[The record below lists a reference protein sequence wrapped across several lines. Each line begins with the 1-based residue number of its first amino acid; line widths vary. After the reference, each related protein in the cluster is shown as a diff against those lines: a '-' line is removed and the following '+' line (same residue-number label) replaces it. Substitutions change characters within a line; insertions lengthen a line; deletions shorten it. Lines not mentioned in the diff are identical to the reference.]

1 MMCPNC
7 KEIVDF
13 KIDIPQEVE
22 FISGYKFTVDCRE
35 LYRNKKFYYFTNSIL
50 NDFTD
55 GKIGLSDFKEFVDK
69 GFYGEFQLK
78 GKCPEC
84 LYEVSKVDLVY
95 YGVITYVYEE
105 LLEKLFLEAFKEK
118 YHADGKF
125 LIIRKDEIPKLS
137 KLFFVRDEKYSTH
150 LYNLLDIYHF
160 IPFERGGDGGELLN
174 FAVKD
179 IALGLFGS
187 FLYQMFFQDIT
198 DNLKAR
204 IKEKFKD
211 IKKKSNQ
218 KEILRQL
225 KKYMK
230 NEHVEW
236 NEENAIELVQAEI
249 DNLIEKYIE
258 SLY

>member
-1 MMCPNC
+1 MLCPNC

-35 LYRNKKFYYFTNSIL
+35 LYRNKQFYYFANSIL
-50 NDFTD
+50 NDFSD
-55 GKIGLSDFKEFVDK
+55 GKIRLSDFKDFIDK

-78 GKCPEC
+78 GKCPKC
-84 LYEVSKVDLVY
+84 LCEVSKVDLVY

-105 LLEKLFLEAFKEK
+105 LFEKLFLEAFKEK

-137 KLFFVRDEKYSTH
+137 KLFFSRDEKHSTQ

-187 FLYQMFFQDIT
+187 FLYQMFLQDIT
-198 DNLKAR
+198 DKLKDR
-204 IKEKFKD
+204 IREKIKE
-211 IKKKSNQ
+211 IKKKCNQ

-225 KKYMK
+225 NKYMK
-230 NEHVEW
+230 NEHIEW
-236 NEENAIELVQAEI
+236 NEENAIELVQSEL
-249 DNLIEKYIE
+249 DNLIQKYIE